1 VLPLF
6 TALAVAAE
14 ATTSPRA
21 RITRVARIMT
31 NGETVV
37 NSGGVDSILQ
47 KKKKHVAI
55 PESTVYFSSPRRMR
69 RAERRQNESP
79 RLESPI
85 S

>member
-21 RITRVARIMT
+21 RITRVARMMT

-47 KKKKHVAI
+47 KKKHVAT
-55 PESTVYFSSPRRMR
+55 ESTGFSDSS
-69 RAERRQNESP
+69 RARF
-79 RLESPI
+79 
-85 S
+85 